1 MVPFLQRQSR
11 AALDPAAV
19 SSLLTGIVAYW
30 KCDEASGNLL
40 DSVGSNHLTTS
51 NVGSTTG
58 KIGNCRDWDLST
70 SSNALI
76 NDNADLS
83 MGDIDFS
90 ICAWVNLKSKPASVM
105 NIVCKRQNENNPHG
119 LEYWIRWINTSD
131 RFEFLVS
138 NNGEVGGMTTLTATN
153 FGAPSLATWYFIAA
167 RHDAA
172 ANVISISVNDGTPNT
187 ASHSGGAYDGTEKF
201 GIGNTAFPNGY
212 FDGQIDE
219 VGLWK
224 RYLTDAEITTL
235 YNGGTG
241 KTHPFS

>member
-58 KIGNCRDWDLST
+58 KIGNCR
-70 SSNALI
+70 
-76 NDNADLS
+76 
-83 MGDIDFS
+83 
-90 ICAWVNLKSKPASVM
+90 
-105 NIVCKRQNENNPHG
+105 
-119 LEYWIRWINTSD
+119 
-131 RFEFLVS
+131 FLVS
-138 NNGEVGGMTTLTATN
+138 NNGVVGGLTAVMATN

-187 ASHSGGAYDGTEKF
+187 APHSGGAYDGTEKF
-201 GIGNTAFPNGY
+201 GIGNTALPNGY